1 MQPHTDNHDNF
12 VNIAS
17 LRFKPLVVEATENG
31 ELTIKLKLEPG
42 MDGFIVFLKPP
53 LPSIH

>member
-1 MQPHTDNHDNF
+1 MQSQSNNHDNL
-12 VNIAS
+12 VNLAS
-17 LRFKPLVVEATENG
+17 LRFKPMAVEVTEPN

-42 MDGFIVFLKPP
+42 VDGFIVFLKPS

>member
-1 MQPHTDNHDNF
+1 MQPQPNNHDNL

-17 LRFKPLVVEATENG
+17 LRFKPLAVEVTETD

-42 MDGFIVFLKPP
+42 VDGFIVFLKPP